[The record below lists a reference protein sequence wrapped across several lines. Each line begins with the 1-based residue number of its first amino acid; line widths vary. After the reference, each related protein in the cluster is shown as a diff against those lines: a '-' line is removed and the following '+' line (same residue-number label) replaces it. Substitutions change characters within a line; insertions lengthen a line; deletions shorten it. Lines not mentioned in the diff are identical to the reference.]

1 MTSIGLCRYP
11 FRFLT
16 RLSSTIPILLA
27 ALLLVGVGSTLI
39 NAGEKHDE
47 KSLYERLG
55 GVGPISVVVDD
66 FIDRLVANPVL
77 NANPDV
83 DEARKRVPA
92 PVLKFLVTQFVCQ
105 ATGGPCSYEGRS
117 MKESHKH
124 LYINE
129 VEWQAMMA
137 NFNETLYKFKVPKR
151 EQGELVAL
159 LESVK
164 GDIVIAGK

>member
-16 RLSSTIPILLA
+16 RLSSTIPMLLA
-27 ALLLVGVGSTLI
+27 ALLLVGVGATLI
-39 NAGEKHDE
+39 IAGEKNE

-83 DEARKRVPA
+83 DEARKKVPA

-137 NFNETLYKFKVPKR
+137 NFNETLYKLKVPER
-151 EQGELVAL
+151 EQGELIAL

>member
-16 RLSSTIPILLA
+16 RLSSTIPMLLA
-27 ALLLVGVGSTLI
+27 ALLLVGVGATLI
-39 NAGEKHDE
+39 IAGEKHE

-83 DEARKRVPA
+83 DEARKKVPA

-137 NFNETLYKFKVPKR
+137 NFNETLYKFKVPGH
-151 EQGELVAL
+151 EQGELIVL

>member
-16 RLSSTIPILLA
+16 RLSRTIPMLLA
-27 ALLLVGVGSTLI
+27 TLLLVGVGATLI
-39 NAGEKHDE
+39 IAGEKQE

-83 DEARKRVPA
+83 DEARKKVPA

-137 NFNETLYKFKVPKR
+137 NFNETLYMLKVPGH
-151 EQGELVAL
+151 EQGELIAL

>member
-16 RLSSTIPILLA
+16 RLSSTIPMLLA
-27 ALLLVGVGSTLI
+27 ALLFVGVAPTLI
-39 NAGEKHDE
+39 IAGEKHE
-47 KSLYERLG
+47 KNLYERLG

-83 DEARKRVPA
+83 DEARMKVPA

-124 LYINE
+124 LYVNE

-137 NFNETLYKFKVPKR
+137 NFRETLYKFKVPER
-151 EQGELVAL
+151 EQGELIAL

>member
-16 RLSSTIPILLA
+16 RLSSTIPMLLA
-27 ALLLVGVGSTLI
+27 ALLLVGVGATLI
-39 NAGEKHDE
+39 IAGEKNE

-66 FIDRLVANPVL
+66 FIDRVGANPVL

-83 DEARKRVPA
+83 DEARKKVPA

-137 NFNETLYKFKVPKR
+137 NFNETLYKLKVPGH
-151 EQGELVAL
+151 EQGELIAL

>member
-16 RLSSTIPILLA
+16 RLSSTIPMLLA
-27 ALLLVGVGSTLI
+27 TLLLVGVGATLI
-39 NAGEKHDE
+39 IAGEKQE

-83 DEARKRVPA
+83 DEARKKVPA

-137 NFNETLYKFKVPKR
+137 NFNETLYMLKVPGH
-151 EQGELVAL
+151 EQGELIAL

>member
-16 RLSSTIPILLA
+16 RLSSTIPMLLA
-27 ALLLVGVGSTLI
+27 ALLFVGVASTLI
-39 NAGEKHDE
+39 IAGEKHE
-47 KSLYERLG
+47 KNLYERLG

-83 DEARKRVPA
+83 DEARKKVPA

-137 NFNETLYKFKVPKR
+137 NFRETLYKFKVPER
-151 EQGELVAL
+151 EQGELIAL